1 MKNYYSRYT
10 KAFISV
16 AVLVVLLGV
25 GKLTGCADEK
35 RIPDTD
41 TSGIELSEV
50 DSGKHYIR

>member
-25 GKLTGCADEK
+25 GKLTGCTDEK

-50 DSGKHYIR
+50 DSGQHYIR